1 MAFVEKPLQRVGL
14 LRSFET
20 QTSDSASTA
29 FSPKDSRVRLVLSL
43 FIGQR
48 VHRASRWSV
57 LHNVG
62 RKQTLRRLSHYLMTV
77 FTKISDFADPLAER
91 PIDHAVTSR

>member
-1 MAFVEKPLQRVGL
+1 MTEQ
-14 LRSFET
+14 LRKRGWPVA
-20 QTSDSASTA
+20 QASDSANA
-29 FSPKDSRVRLVLSL
+29 ACSPTDTYVRLVLSL
-43 FIGQR
+43 LIRQR

-62 RKQTLRRLSHYLMTV
+62 RKQALRRLSHYLMTV

-91 PIDHAVTSR
+91 PIDHAETSR